1 MLSFMK
7 IRQWKILTK
16 KSSSQKKVTMD
27 VTIDPSL
34 QFIGEKDTQNE
45 GDTPEA
51 IPNDSDEEN
60 IPS

>member
-1 MLSFMK
+1 
-7 IRQWKILTK
+7 
-16 KSSSQKKVTMD
+16 MD
-27 VTIDPSL
+27 VTIDPPL

-51 IPNDSDEEN
+51 IPDDSDEES